1 MRKPYVPGHMFERY
15 RAKAYL
21 DLASQTAG
29 VVTTLVQA
37 GRAVAPYI
45 RPALTAAVGAL

>member
-1 MRKPYVPGHMFERY
+1 MRKPYVHGHKFERY
-15 RAKAYL
+15 KAYL

-37 GRAVAPYI
+37 GRAVAPYVK
-45 RPALTAAVGAL
+45 PVLTAAAGAL